1 MEEKTMAVAKTGDLV
16 KVDYT
21 GRLNSGQIFDTSE
34 GREPIEFVLGS
45 HQVIPGFEEAVEGMS
60 VGDKK
65 TIEIPADQAY
75 GQRREELVATVRRD
89 QLPEDLE
96 PKEGDIL
103 RIQREDGQVILVR
116 ITDIDETSATLDA
129 NHPLAGEDLTFD
141 IKLVDIT

>member
-1 MEEKTMAVAKTGDLV
+1 MAVAKTGDLV

-96 PKEGDIL
+96 PKEGDI
-103 RIQREDGQVILVR
+103 
-116 ITDIDETSATLDA
+116 
-129 NHPLAGEDLTFD
+129 
-141 IKLVDIT
+141 

>member
-1 MEEKTMAVAKTGDLV
+1 MAVAKTGDLV

-75 GQRREELVATVRRD
+75 GQRREELLATVRRD

>member
-1 MEEKTMAVAKTGDLV
+1 MAVAKTGDLV